1 MIHLE
6 NIFMR
11 PELYP
16 SFLYGSTISP
26 ECILVFGLLL
36 ILSMDLIG
44 YRQKTTFLCLIALA
58 SLLVAEAVL
67 SSEPKA
73 KSVTTFLD
81 LFRLNDFSRIF
92 QSLVVLSSIICLFLS
107 VEYINRTGTAI
118 TELLIFLLM
127 GTIGGM
133 FLCSAND
140 LVTIFVSLECL
151 SLCSYL
157 LCSYTK
163 KDIRSNEAAIKYL
176 LMGGL
181 NSSIFVYG
189 FSWLYGLSGG
199 KIDIKNIANSFS
211 IETSD
216 STGFFIA
223 LTCIAI
229 GLAFKLSLV
238 PFHQWTPDIYEGVR
252 PVVQIIEIV
261 HTMDC
266 FINF

>member
-1 MIHLE
+1 MIHLA
-6 NIFMR
+6 NISMR
-11 PELYP
+11 PEPYI
-16 SFLYGSTISP
+16 SFLP

-36 ILSMDLIG
+36 ILLTDLIG
-44 YRQKTTFLCLIALA
+44 YRKKTTFLSLIALA

-67 SSEPKA
+67 SSEPKG

-81 LFRLNDFSRIF
+81 LFGLNDFGRIF
-92 QSLVVLSSIICLFLS
+92 QSLVVFSSIICVFLS
-107 VEYINRTGTAI
+107 IEYIERTGTSI
-118 TELLIFLLM
+118 TELLLFLLM

-133 FLCSAND
+133 FLCNAND

-181 NSSIFVYG
+181 NSSILIYG

-199 KIDIKNIANSFS
+199 QIDMKSIANSFS
-211 IETSD
+211 FHLNTSN

-223 LTCIAI
+223 LACITI

-261 HTMDC
+261 HTM
-266 FINF
+266 NFFYQL

>member
-1 MIHLE
+1 
-6 NIFMR
+6 MR
-11 PELYP
+11 PELYI
-16 SFLYGSTISP
+16 SFLCGSTILP

-36 ILSMDLIG
+36 ILFIDLIS
-44 YRQKTTFLCLIALA
+44 YRKKTTLLCLIAVA
-58 SLLVAEAVL
+58 SLLLAETIL
-67 SSEPKA
+67 LYKTEP

-81 LFRLNDFSRIF
+81 LFELNDFGRIF
-92 QSLVVLSSIICLFLS
+92 QSLIVLSCIICVLLS
-107 VEYINRTGTAI
+107 IEYIERTGTSI
-118 TELLIFLLM
+118 TELLVFLLM
-127 GTIGGM
+127 GTVGAM
-133 FLCSAND
+133 FLCNAND
-140 LVTIFVSLECL
+140 LVTIFVSSECL

-199 KIDIKNIANSFS
+199 KVDMKSIASS
-211 IETSD
+211 LSSHAETVD
-216 STGFFIA
+216 STGFLIA
-223 LTCIAI
+223 LACITI

-252 PVVQIIEIV
+252 PVV
-261 HTMDC
+261 
-266 FINF
+266 